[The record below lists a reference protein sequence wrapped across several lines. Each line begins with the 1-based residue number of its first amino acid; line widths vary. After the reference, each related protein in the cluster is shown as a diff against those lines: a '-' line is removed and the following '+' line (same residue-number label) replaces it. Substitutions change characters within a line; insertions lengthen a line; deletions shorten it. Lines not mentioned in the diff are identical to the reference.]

1 MTDTLLKV
9 DNLTKHFSLKSFFSL
24 FGDDSDVVKAV
35 DGISFGIKRGE
46 TYGVVGESGSGKST
60 TARLITRLI
69 DPTSGTIEFDG
80 QNISDLPINDFHKI
94 RPRIQMVFQDPYTSL
109 NPRMRVSQALGNP
122 LKLHEIVPDDAIE
135 ERVIELLEL
144 VGLQADHRHR
154 YPHEFS
160 GGQRQRISIARAM
173 ALEPDLIIADEAVSA
188 LDVSVRAQILN
199 LFRRLQKTQNLTYL
213 FIAHDLSVVEHFCDR
228 VGVMHRGKIVE
239 EESVENFFSDTMVNL
254 KRRQIILLSYSRR
267 IAAGSCCLGHGSYNN
282 RISVNNTISV
292 IFGCNR

>member
-1 MTDTLLKV
+1 MSASTAQAADPLIKVRGLK
-9 DNLTKHFSLKSFFSL
+9 KHFPITKGILSRTHGYLR
-24 FGDDSDVVKAV
+24 AV
-35 DGISFGIKRGE
+35 DGVSFDLLRGE
-46 TYGVVGESGSGKST
+46 TLGLVGESGCGKT
-60 TARLITRLI
+60 TTGRSILRLIE
-69 DPTSGTIEFDG
+69 PTDGHVEFDG
-80 QNISDLPINDFHKI
+80 QDILGLKSAEMRSLRRRMQIIFK
-94 RPRIQMVFQDPYTSL
+94 DPYTSL

-122 LKLHEIVPDDAIE
+122 LKLHEIVPDNAIE

-199 LFRRLQKTQNLTYL
+199 LFRRLQQTQNLTYL

-239 EESVENFFSDTMVNL
+239 EESVENLF
-254 KRRQIILLSYSRR
+254 
-267 IAAGSCCLGHGSYNN
+267 NN
-282 RISVNNTISV
+282 PSHPYTQALISAIPWLTQ
-292 IFGCNR
+292 